1 VYVAER
7 DEHHE
12 RARSAGA
19 VRLRQPLPRRE
30 THERGSIGSRVSKVL
45 AIALVL
51 AAACETPPAFDRDRA
66 REIIEHSVA
75 FKSSWDP
82 AMRIEGA
89 PPSPDPSW
97 HREFLEVRG
106 VEVRGSGVSAVARV
120 GFTWRWNAG
129 PFEGSTFK
137 GTALLL
143 SVGPNWQLQ
152 EEKLQNEIWKQE
164 RHAE

>member
-1 VYVAER
+1 MYVAER
-7 DEHHE
+7 DEHYE

-19 VRLRQPLPRRE
+19 VRLRQPLPRSE
-30 THERGSIGSRVSKVL
+30 THERESIRLRVSKAL
-45 AIALVL
+45 AFALVL
-51 AAACETPPAFDRDRA
+51 AAACERPSAFDRDRA
-66 REIIEHSVA
+66 RELIEQSAA
-75 FKSSWDP
+75 FTSSWDP

-106 VEVRGSGVSAVARV
+106 VEVRGSGVSAIARV

-137 GTALLL
+137 ATALFL

-152 EEKLQNEIWKQE
+152 EEKLQSEIWKQE